1 LVDWDAGQYLKFED
15 ERTRPA
21 ADLLRR
27 VPLTS
32 AQLCVDLGCGPG
44 NSTQLLVGRFPE
56 ARVTGLDSSAAMIAQ
71 ARKRL
76 PDVIFSEMDLQKWNP
91 PERFDLIY
99 ANAVLQWVPNHP
111 ALLSRLVS
119 FLKTGGCLA
128 VQMPDNL
135 DEPSHQLMTETARNG
150 PWSNVFATR
159 ATPRETLG
167 SPEDY
172 YAWLQRAG
180 CRVDIWRTTY
190 IHALDS
196 ANAIVEWFKATGLK
210 PFLDPLPSDRR
221 AAFLKQYEAE
231 IANAYPSQADGKVLL
246 RFPRLFFVAQR
257 M

>member
-1 LVDWDAGQYLKFED
+1 MVDWDAGQYLKFED

-27 VPLTS
+27 VPLTT

-44 NSTQLLVGRFPE
+44 NSTELLVGQFPQ

-76 PDVIFSEMDLQKWNP
+76 PDVIFSEMDLQNWNP
-91 PERFDLIY
+91 PEQFDLIY

-111 ALLSRLVS
+111 ALLSQLVS
-119 FLKTGGCLA
+119 YLKTGGCLA

-150 PWSNVFATR
+150 PWSEVFATR
-159 ATPRETLG
+159 AIPRETLG

>member
-1 LVDWDAGQYLKFED
+1 MVDWDAGQYLKFED

-27 VPLTS
+27 VPLTT

-44 NSTQLLVGRFPE
+44 NSTELLVGRFPE

-76 PDVIFSEMDLQKWNP
+76 PDVIFSEMDLQNWNP

-150 PWSNVFATR
+150 PWSDVFATR

>member
-1 LVDWDAGQYLKFED
+1 MVDWDAGQYLKFED

-44 NSTQLLVGRFPE
+44 NSTELLVGRFPQ

-150 PWSNVFATR
+150 PWSEVFATR

>member
-27 VPLTS
+27 VPLTT

-44 NSTQLLVGRFPE
+44 NSTELLVGRFPQ

-150 PWSNVFATR
+150 PWSEVFATR